1 MFTYKGWGILI
12 SVQKDLKITVTKG
25 DYGLIRLAILEDGQ
39 PSPFTQGDSV
49 RFIVKEFPA
58 SDIRL
63 IDKTVSIFQD
73 GVAEIEIE
81 STDTTGLKP
90 KNYIYGIQWVDANN
104 NVRTIV
110 PGSDNP
116 YDYPQFE
123 LVPGL

>member
-1 MFTYKGWGILI
+1 LI
-12 SVQKDLKITVTKG
+12 SVQKDLKITLTKG

-90 KNYIYGIQWVDANN
+90 KNYIYGIQ
-104 NVRTIV
+104 
-110 PGSDNP
+110 
-116 YDYPQFE
+116 
-123 LVPGL
+123 